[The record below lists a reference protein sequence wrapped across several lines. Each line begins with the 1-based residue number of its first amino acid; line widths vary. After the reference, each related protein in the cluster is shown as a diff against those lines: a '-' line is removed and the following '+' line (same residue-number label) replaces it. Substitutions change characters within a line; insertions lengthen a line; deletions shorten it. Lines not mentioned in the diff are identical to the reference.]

1 MQPNSRPAAR
11 VDFTG
16 AAWSVHCAG
25 IWAATIRQ
33 VRRQAPAC
41 KVEVL
46 TPDFRGQGMPLTR
59 VLAERP
65 DVFNHN
71 VETVPRLYS
80 IARRGSTWERS
91 NRVLRTAKEFG
102 GDEVATKSGLMVVYA
117 LATLRESG
125 VQGPLVRSSCHA
137 A

>member
-1 MQPNSRPAAR
+1 
-11 VDFTG
+11 
-16 AAWSVHCAG
+16 
-25 IWAATIRQ
+25 
-33 VRRQAPAC
+33 
-41 KVEVL
+41 
-46 TPDFRGQGMPLTR
+46 MPLTR

-71 VETVPRLYS
+71 GETVPRLYS
-80 IARRGSTWERS
+80 IARRDSTWERS

-102 GDEVATKSGLMVVYA
+102 GDEIATKSGPMVGLGERFGEVIDA

-137 A
+137 AQHVAQDQAGVRPLAAAG